1 MKQSQLA
8 EAENRASEYALECLK
23 AEARLGEATRLL
35 RDAVCYLRPGELHDA
50 AYKDFSRRFAE
61 FLRASDSGQFV
72 KGKK

>member
-1 MKQSQLA
+1 MKLNQLTDS
-8 EAENRASEYALECLK
+8 ESRASKYALECLK

-61 FLRASDSGQFV
+61 FLRASDSGD
-72 KGKK
+72 GSKK